1 MSAPAR
7 QEFPLTT
14 AQTGMWLAQRLA
26 REGLDYSV
34 AVYVDIVGPLR
45 SDLLVRAARETLAE
59 WPGMWARID
68 ESGPEPV
75 QVVDGSAEFTMPCLD
90 FRGRERSFEA
100 AEEWMADALGVPLA
114 PERGRMFSLALI
126 RVEDGRHLWF
136 LRGHHVAMDG
146 FSGALFVRR
155 AAAVYTALA
164 EGRTPE
170 GPGFAPFGEQVRMD
184 RDYRKSR
191 AFAADREFWTAK
203 LAGSP
208 APAEFGK
215 AERNRPVGRGR
226 VTAVLEKERATALQ
240 GLADR
245 CGVTLPTVF
254 AAASVLYTARLTG
267 EPDVVLGLPVTA
279 RFGML
284 SRNLPGMMSNVV
296 PLRVRANPGK
306 SLESL
311 LESVSAEVRLCLR
324 HQRYRYEDLRS
335 DLGSGDER
343 KPLVGPHVNLQF
355 FDQEVRFGDSTAAVH
370 NLTNGPVDDL
380 AFVFYPD
387 VHGDRCRMDVDGN
400 SELYDPRDLT
410 VHRDGLLRLLEHMAA
425 AEPGTPCGTLDVFR
439 PDDLARLL
447 VAHNATRSAYG
458 PETVLDLIQARAAAS
473 PENHA
478 VVDARETLTYRELN
492 ERANRFARLLLARGL
507 GPEDI
512 VALAVPRSVDLMTA
526 LLAVLKT
533 GAAFLP
539 VDPEYPADRI
549 AQLLDD
555 THPALL
561 ITTRDTRSR
570 LPEAAGTPRL
580 LLDDVQVDGAVGAP
594 SAADITPAD
603 RTRPLLPD
611 SPAYVLHTSGST
623 GRPKGAVNTHAGL
636 VNRLRWTQ
644 DRYRLTERDRV
655 LQKTSCGFDVSVW
668 EFLWPL
674 TAGATLV
681 MAEPGRHRDPAY
693 LASVIR
699 EERVTTVHFVPSML
713 QAFLSE
719 PAAGDCTS
727 LRRVLCSGE
736 ALPAELAA
744 RFFAVLDCELH
755 NLYGPTEA
763 SIDVTSWQCDPAAT
777 TAPPIGRPIANTRVY
792 VLNKALRPVPQGVPG
807 ELYLAG
813 TGLARGY
820 FGRSALTAERF
831 VACPFG
837 EPGDRMYRTGDL
849 AHWDADGNLV
859 YLGRADDQVKIRGV
873 RIEPGEI
880 ASVLGE
886 HPDVGEVAVIARD
899 DGPSGRCLVGYAVPD
914 RHRLAARLD
923 EIRGEHVDQWQQL
936 YQSMYSAEPG
946 AAFGE
951 DFAGWDSSYTGRP
964 LPLDEMKEWRDTTVD
979 AVRSLRPRR
988 VLEIGVGSGLLLSR
1002 LAPSAERY
1010 WATDFSA
1017 AAIAALRRHVDDL
1030 PELRGRVEL
1039 RTQPADDLDG
1049 LPEGFFDTVV
1059 VNSVT
1064 QYFPG
1069 PDYLRTVLRGALRL
1083 LRPGGAVFVGDVRD
1097 LRLRRLFD
1105 TAVELAHTPAGTEPH
1120 TVRRAVA
1127 QRALQENE
1135 LLVDP
1140 HFFTDL
1146 ARDTADAGGVDIRVK
1161 RGRYDNELSRYRY
1174 DVVLHKR
1181 SDRPPLSLREV
1192 PKATWGTEIPDL
1204 DALRERLARR
1214 DRDGLRLVGVP
1225 NARLAPEVAAS
1236 RRVFTP
1242 QAPTE
1247 PNPPTGTVPEAFH
1260 ELGERLGHR
1269 TLVTWSGDGAH
1280 GELDV
1285 LFLPPEHTG
1294 PLTDVYLPAAG
1305 APPRPYTNRPSVVR
1319 EAGRLS
1325 AALRAYAREKLPDHM
1340 VPAAV
1345 MVLEAL
1351 PTTANGKLDRE
1362 ALPAPD
1368 FRATASGRQAR
1379 GPREE
1384 LLCGLFAEVLGLPAI
1399 GVDDSFFDHGGDSI
1413 SSIQLVSRARA
1424 DGLVFTP
1431 RDVFEHRTVARL
1443 AEIAGTRALDAE
1455 PGSGVGPVPLTPIVH
1470 ELRRRGGPVRRFSQ
1484 SLRLDVPAR
1493 LSGETLTRALQTVVD
1508 HHDAL
1513 RMKLTRDGDGWALEV
1528 RPPGSVDARDCLVR
1542 IGPDA
1547 DARAAEE
1554 AARDRLDP
1562 EAGTMLQAVWC
1573 DTGQDHPGT
1582 LLLSVHH
1589 LAVDGV
1595 SWRVL
1600 VPDLADACTALAEG
1614 GRPSPAPVATPLR
1627 QWARALADSALTPE
1641 RERELPY
1648 WQQVL
1653 ARTSPPLGSRPL
1665 DPARDT
1671 HATRRTL
1678 LSRLDG
1684 ATTAALFTEVTA
1696 AFHATA
1702 NDVLLT
1708 ALALAVQDR
1717 RRRHGGVRAPVL
1729 VDVEGHGREEEAVDG
1744 ADLSRTVGWFTT
1756 LFPVGVDP
1764 EVTDWEDV
1772 WAGGP
1777 AAGDALRTV
1786 KEQLAAVPGN
1796 GLGFGLL
1803 RHLNPRTGPL
1813 LAEGATADI
1822 GFNYLGRFAPA
1833 GGPGGWSP
1841 VADGTGLTGDADP
1854 AAPFAHTLE
1863 INTLVH
1869 DDATGGPRL
1878 AAEWSWPRHLLTEDD
1893 VRDLA
1898 DTWSRALVAL
1908 AAAARRPGSGG
1919 HTPSDFPLV
1928 PLAQQDIDE
1937 ITGACP
1943 DAEDILPLT
1952 PLQQGL
1958 AFHAAYDDRAPD
1970 VYHVQVALDLEGDID
1985 PGALRA
1991 AVATL
1996 LDRHPVLRACVR
2008 HRPHGGPVQVVRAQ
2022 VPTPWRY
2029 ADLSATDPAE
2039 RSEQAERLVREDLS
2053 RRFDLAEAPLLRVTL
2068 LRLAERRFTLAVT
2081 NHHIILDGWSMP
2093 LLLQELFT
2101 LYRDRGAGAP
2111 ARPDTSWRDY
2121 LRWRERQDRTA
2132 AEDAW
2137 RATLAELPAPTR
2149 LAPHGDIR
2157 TSVVPASHTVR
2168 LPASVTAALTA
2179 RARAHG
2185 VTANTLVQA
2194 AWSLLLSRL
2203 TDSDDVV
2210 FGTTVAGRPPELP
2223 NTETMIGCFINTV
2236 PVRVRLDPAE
2246 PLGALLARL
2255 QDEQSRLS
2263 AHHHLGI
2270 TDIRRLT
2277 GLEGE
2282 LFDTLTVFE
2291 NYPLDADAMTDG
2303 PDTAGP
2309 RVTDLRTHND
2319 VHYPLALIATPGE
2332 RLTLQFTYR
2341 PDLFTSDEAERIA
2354 DRCARVLRT
2363 LAETGLDTPT
2373 RALETLDAAELSRLT
2388 DGWNDTG
2395 PAARPVPV
2403 TTAVQDRAA
2412 RTPGRTAVV
2421 CGSESLSYGELN
2433 ARANRLAGL
2442 LKARGVGTEDLVA
2455 VAVPRSVDMM
2465 VALLAVLKAG
2475 AGYLPLDHGHPAAR
2489 TSFIVQDAAPVL
2501 VLLGGEIP
2509 PGLPDPSALPRLA
2522 LDDPGIRDDLAA
2534 LPDDDLPDTGIGTA
2548 YVIHTSGSTGR
2559 PKAVVVPRSA
2569 MDALLGWAAERFGAD
2584 RLQRVLAATSLTFDV
2599 SVFEL
2604 FAPLVA
2610 GGQVEIVRNL
2620 LELAE
2625 RPWTGSLISGVP
2637 SALAGL
2643 LASPPLRF
2651 STPLLV
2657 LAGEALPEQLVR
2669 RIREALPGTRIVN
2682 LYGPTEGTVYATDW
2696 ESTDPPEVCAPP
2708 IGRPLPHTRAYVL
2721 DRWLR
2726 PVPAG
2731 VPGELYLGGTGVA
2744 RGYLNRPAL
2753 SATRFV
2759 ADPFDAPGA
2768 RMYRTGDLARRLPDG
2783 TLEYLGRGDD
2793 QLKIRGHR
2801 VEPGEIEAV
2810 LARHPAVERAAVLA
2824 RESAAGGLRLV
2835 AYLVPRP
2842 GADIDVAE
2850 VTARAAETLPAHM
2863 IPAACVV
2870 LDRLPVTANGKLDRE
2885 ALPAPETH
2893 EPARVRAPRT
2903 TRERLL
2909 CELFAQVL
2917 GVPRVGA
2924 DESFFALGGD
2934 SITSIQLVSR
2944 ARRAGLVFTPRDL
2957 FRHRSPAELAG
2968 AAREDDGPER
2978 APQDDEAGPGPL
2990 GPTPVME
2997 RLRELGGPLRRF
3009 SQSMVLRLP
3018 AGVDEE
3024 TLDAALR
3031 SVGECHEA
3039 LRMRLRRGDDGA
3051 QWRLEI
3057 MAPGGD
3063 AAHGSDAGPAR
3074 TVTAHAEGAPHLRT
3088 HDVSGLAGSRL
3099 REAVRR
3105 QSELARDR
3113 LDPENG
3119 VMWQAVRL
3127 DSGPAGPGHLL
3138 LVVHHL
3144 AVDGVSWRILV
3155 GDLAEAVVALRGGDP
3170 VAPAPVPTSLRRWTR
3185 LLAEEALSARR
3196 EEELELWKRL
3206 SAGAADPLGS
3216 RAPDPRRD
3224 VVATRR
3230 VLSLTLPAETTA
3242 ALLTEVTETF
3252 HATVDDV
3259 LLTGMALAVQEWCRR
3274 RGRPVGPVSMDVE
3287 GHGRA
3292 QDTVGGVDL
3301 SRTVGWFTSVHPV
3314 RLDPGVL
3321 DRADLWAAGPEVGRA
3336 LKRVKEQLAAVP
3348 DRGLG
3353 HGLLRYLNPRTR
3365 QALADLPVPEIGF
3378 NHLGRF
3384 GAPGVGEDWSP
3395 AHEIG
3400 GFSGGADPRLPLAHT
3415 IELNSLVQEGR
3426 TAEGDERR
3434 GPVLVA
3440 EWAWAAELLTEA
3452 EVGELGEM
3460 WFRALRTL
3468 VDHVRRPDAG
3478 GHSPSD
3484 LPLVALSQDEIDRL
3498 QEELAL
3504 EGDL

>member
-34 AVYVDIVGPLR
+34 AVYVDITGPLR
-45 SDLLVRAARETLAE
+45 SDLLVRAARETLGE

-68 ESGPEPV
+68 ETGREPV
-75 QVVDGSAEFTMPCLD
+75 QVVDGTAEFTMPCLD
-90 FRGRERSFEA
+90 FRDRERSFEA
-100 AEEWMADALGVPLA
+100 ATEWMAEALDVPLA
-114 PERGRMFSLALI
+114 PECGRMFSLALI
-126 RVEDGRHLWF
+126 QVEDERHLWF

-155 AAAVYTALA
+155 AGAAYTALA
-164 EGRTPE
+164 EGRTLE

-184 RDYRKSR
+184 RDYRNSP
-191 AFAADREFWTAK
+191 AFEADRQFWTAK

-215 AERNRPVGRGR
+215 AERSRPVGRVR
-226 VTAVLEKERATALQ
+226 VTAVLEKESIIALE

-254 AAASVLYTARLTG
+254 ATASVLYTARLTG

-279 RFGML
+279 RFGKL

-296 PLRVRANPGK
+296 PLRVQATPGK
-306 SLESL
+306 ALEFL
-311 LESVSAEVRLCLR
+311 LENVAAEVRLCLR
-324 HQRYRYEDLRS
+324 HQRYRYEDLRN

-343 KPLVGPHVNLQF
+343 GPLVGPHVNLQF
-355 FDQEVRFGDSTAAVH
+355 FDQEVRFGDSRAAVH

-387 VHGDRCRMDVDGN
+387 ARGDRCRMDVDGN
-400 SELYDPRDLT
+400 SELYDLRDLT

-425 AEPGTPCGTLDVFR
+425 AEPGTPGDALDVFR
-439 PDDLARLL
+439 SDDLERLL
-447 VAHNATRSAYG
+447 VARNATRSAYG
-458 PETVLDLIQARAAAS
+458 PETVVDLIQARAAAA
-473 PENHA
+473 PDAQA
-478 VVDARETLTYRELN
+478 VVDARGVLTYRELN
-492 ERANRFARLLLARGL
+492 ERANRLARLLLARGL
-507 GPEDI
+507 GPEDV
-512 VALAVPRSVDLMTA
+512 VALAVPRSVELTTA
-526 LLAVLKT
+526 LLAVLKS

-561 ITTRDTRSR
+561 ITTRDTTAR
-570 LPEAAGTPRL
+570 LPGTAGTPQL
-580 LLDDVQVDGAVGAP
+580 LLDDP
-594 SAADITPAD
+594 SLDEALSEPLAQDITPAD
-603 RTRPLLPD
+603 RPRPLLPD
-611 SPAYVLHTSGST
+611 SPAYILHTSGST

-636 VNRLRWTQ
+636 ANRLRWTQ
-644 DRYRLTERDRV
+644 ERYRLTEQDRV

-681 MAEPGRHRDPAY
+681 MAEPGRHRDPEY
-693 LASVIR
+693 LTSVIR
-699 EERVTTVHFVPSML
+699 EQRITTVHFVPSML
-713 QAFLSE
+713 QAFLAD
-719 PAAGDCTS
+719 PGAGDCTS
-727 LRRVLCSGE
+727 LHRVICSGE

-792 VLNKALRPVPQGVPG
+792 VLNKALRPVPEGVPG

-820 FGRSALTAERF
+820 FERPAVTAERF

-914 RHRLAARLD
+914 RDRLAARLD

-936 YQSMYSAEPG
+936 YQSMYSAEPE

-964 LPLDEMKEWRDTTVD
+964 MPLDEMNEWRDTTVE
-979 AVRSLRPRR
+979 AIRSLRPRR

-1002 LAPSAERY
+1002 LAPETERY

-1017 AAIAALRRHVDDL
+1017 AAIAALRRHIEGR
-1030 PELRGRVEL
+1030 PELHGRVEL
-1039 RTQPADDLDG
+1039 RTRPADDLDG
-1049 LPEGFFDTVV
+1049 LPESFFDTVV
-1059 VNSVT
+1059 LNSVA

-1069 PDYLRTVLRGALRL
+1069 ADYLRAVLRGALRL
-1083 LRPGGAVFVGDVRD
+1083 LRPGGAVFVGDVRN
-1097 LRLRRLFD
+1097 LRLRRFFD
-1105 TAVELAHTPAGTEPH
+1105 TAVQLARTPAGEEPRA
-1120 TVRRAVA
+1120 VRRAVA

-1140 HFFTDL
+1140 HFFTTL
-1146 ARDTADAGGVDIRVK
+1146 ARDTADAAGVDIRVK

-1192 PKATWGTEIPDL
+1192 PRAAWGTEIPDL
-1204 DALRERLARR
+1204 AALRERLARR
-1214 DRDGLRLVGVP
+1214 DPGGLRLVGVP
-1225 NARLAPEVAAS
+1225 NARLAPEVAAT

-1242 QAPTE
+1242 QAPPE
-1247 PNPPTGTVPEAFH
+1247 PDAPTDTVPEAFH

-1269 TLVTWSGDGAH
+1269 TVVTWCGDGTR

-1294 PLTDVYLPAAG
+1294 ALTDVCLAAG

-1325 AALRAYAREKLPDHM
+1325 SALRAYLREKLPDHM

-1345 MVLEAL
+1345 MVLEEL
-1351 PTTANGKLDRE
+1351 PTTANGKLDRQ

-1368 FRATASGRQAR
+1368 FRATGSGRPAR

-1384 LLCGLFAEVLGLPAI
+1384 LLCALFAEVLGLPSV

-1424 DGLVFTP
+1424 TGLVFTP

-1443 AEIAGTRALDAE
+1443 AEIAGTRVVDAE
-1455 PGSGVGPVPLTPIVH
+1455 PGSGTGPVPLTPIVH
-1470 ELRRRGGPVRRFSQ
+1470 ELRQRGGPVRRFSQ
-1484 SLRLDVPAR
+1484 SLRLDVPSG
-1493 LSGETLTRALQTVVD
+1493 LSEETLCGALQTVLD
-1508 HHDAL
+1508 HHDTL
-1513 RMKLTRDGDGWALEV
+1513 RLKLTRDGDTWALET
-1528 RPPGSVDARDCLVR
+1528 RPSGSVDARDCLVGV
-1542 IGPDA
+1542 GPGD
-1547 DARAAEE
+1547 DVRAAEE

-1573 DTGQDHPGT
+1573 DAGQDRPGT
-1582 LLLSVHH
+1582 LLLTVHH

-1600 VPDLADACTALAEG
+1600 VPDLADAYTALAEG
-1614 GRPSPAPVATPLR
+1614 GRPSPAPVAMPFR
-1627 QWARALADSALTPE
+1627 QWARALAESALTPE
-1641 RERELPY
+1641 REAELPY
-1648 WQQVL
+1648 WRRVL
-1653 ARTSPPLGSRPL
+1653 TRTGTPLGGRPL

-1678 LSRLDG
+1678 VSRLDS

-1708 ALALAVQDR
+1708 ALALAVQDL
-1717 RRRHGGVRAPVL
+1717 RRRHGGARAPVL

-1772 WAGGP
+1772 WAAGA

-1803 RHLNPRTGPL
+1803 RHLNPRTSPVLAGP
-1813 LAEGATADI
+1813 ATADI

-1833 GGPGGWSP
+1833 GSRGGWSP

-1854 AAPFAHTLE
+1854 AAPFAHALE
-1863 INTLVH
+1863 INALVH
-1869 DDATGGPRL
+1869 DDATGPRL
-1878 AAEWSWPRHLLTEDD
+1878 AAEWSWPGGLLAEDD

-1898 DTWSRALVAL
+1898 DTWFRALGAL
-1908 AAAARRPGSGG
+1908 AACARRPGAGG

-1928 PLAQQDIDE
+1928 RLAQQDVDE

-1970 VYHVQVALDLEGDID
+1970 VYHVQVALDLAGDVD
-1985 PGALRA
+1985 AGALRE

-1996 LDRHPVLRACVR
+1996 LRRHPVLRACVR

-2029 ADLSATDPAE
+2029 VDLSATDPAE
-2039 RSEQAERLVREDLS
+2039 RAAQAERLVREDLS
-2053 RRFDLAEAPLLRVTL
+2053 RRFDLAEAPLLRCTL
-2068 LRLAERRFTLAVT
+2068 LRLDERRFTLAVT

-2093 LLLQELFT
+2093 LLLQELFA
-2101 LYRDRGAGAP
+2101 LYRNRGTGAP
-2111 ARPDTSWRDY
+2111 PRRDTSWREY
-2121 LRWRERQDRTA
+2121 LRWRERQDRAA
-2132 AEDAW
+2132 AEEAW
-2137 RATLAELPAPTR
+2137 RETLAELPAPTR
-2149 LAPHGDIR
+2149 LAPQGDVR

-2168 LPASVTAALTA
+2168 LPESVTAALTG

-2203 TDSDDVV
+2203 TDSDDIV

-2223 NTETMIGCFINTV
+2223 GTETMIGCFINTV
-2236 PVRVRLDPAE
+2236 PVRVRLDPDE
-2246 PLGALLARL
+2246 PLGTLLARL

-2263 AHHHLGI
+2263 AHHHLGMA
-2270 TDIRRLT
+2270 DIQRLT
-2277 GLEGE
+2277 ALEGE

-2291 NYPLDADAMTDG
+2291 NYPLDADAMTVG

-2319 VHYPLALIATPGE
+2319 VHYPLALIVTPGPL
-2332 RLTLQFTYR
+2332 LTLQFTYR
-2341 PDLFTSDEAERIA
+2341 PDLFTPDEAERIA
-2354 DRCARVLRT
+2354 DRCAQVLRT
-2363 LAETGLDTPT
+2363 IAETGLDTPT
-2373 RALETLDAAELSRLT
+2373 RAIEALDAAELSRLT

-2395 PAARPVPV
+2395 PAARPLPV
-2403 TTAVQDRAA
+2403 TAAVQDRAA

-2421 CGSESLSYGELN
+2421 SGTESLSYGELN
-2433 ARANRLAGL
+2433 ARANRLARL
-2442 LKARGVGTEDLVA
+2442 LKTRGVGPEDLVA

-2475 AGYLPLDHGHPAAR
+2475 AGYLPVDHGHPAAR
-2489 TSFIVQDAAPVL
+2489 TAFIVEDAAPVL
-2501 VLLGGEIP
+2501 LLLGGEAP
-2509 PGLPDPSALPRLA
+2509 PGLPDPSVLPRLC
-2522 LDDPGIRDDLAA
+2522 LDDPGSLDALAGFS
-2534 LPDDDLPDTGIGTA
+2534 DDDLPDTCPGTGTA

-2569 MDALLGWAAERFGAD
+2569 MDALLGWAADRFGAD
-2584 RLQRVLAATSLTFDV
+2584 RLRRVLAATSLTFDV

-2651 STPLLV
+2651 SAPLLV

-2669 RIREALPGTRIVN
+2669 QIRESLPGTGIVN

-2696 ESTDPPEVCAPP
+2696 ESTDPREVLAPP

-2726 PVPAG
+2726 PVPVG
-2731 VPGELYLGGTGVA
+2731 VPGELYLGGAGVA
-2744 RGYLNRPAL
+2744 RGYLNRTAL

-2759 ADPFDAPGA
+2759 ADPFAAPGG
-2768 RMYRTGDLARRLPDG
+2768 RMYRTGDLVRWLPDG
-2783 TLEYLGRGDD
+2783 TLDYLGRGDD
-2793 QLKIRGHR
+2793 QVKIRGHR

-2810 LARHPAVERAAVLA
+2810 LARHPTVERAAVLA
-2824 RESAAGGLRLV
+2824 REGKAGGLRLI

-2842 GADIDVAE
+2842 GADIDVDD
-2850 VTARAAETLPAHM
+2850 VTARAAEVLPAHM
-2863 IPAACVV
+2863 VPAAHVV

-2885 ALPAPETH
+2885 ALPAPQEH
-2893 EPARVRAPRT
+2893 EPARDTVRAPRT
-2903 TRERLL
+2903 SRERLL

-2944 ARRAGLVFTPRDL
+2944 ARREGLVFTPRDL

-2968 AAREDDGPER
+2968 AAREDERPET
-2978 APQDDEAGPGPL
+2978 AAEDDEAGPGPL
-2990 GPTPVME
+2990 SPTPVME
-2997 RLRELGGPLRRF
+2997 RLRELRGPVRRF

-3018 AGVDEE
+3018 AGVDDG
-3024 TLDAALR
+3024 TLTAALR
-3031 SVGECHEA
+3031 SVGERHEA
-3039 LRMRLRRGDDGA
+3039 LRLRLRRADEDARWG
-3051 QWRLEI
+3051 LEI
-3057 MAPGGD
+3057 MAPGGGGD
-3063 AAHGSDAGPAR
+3063 SGAAGVD
-3074 TVTAHAEGAPHLRT
+3074 AEGAPRLLR
-3088 HDVSGLAGSRL
+3088 HDVRGLNGDRL
-3099 REAVRR
+3099 REAARR
-3105 QSELARDR
+3105 QAELARDR

-3119 VMWQAVRL
+3119 LMWQAVRL
-3127 DSGPAGPGHLL
+3127 DSGPADPGYLL

-3155 GDLAEAVVALRGGDP
+3155 GDLAEAVAALRAGEA
-3170 VAPAPVPTSLRRWTR
+3170 VEPAPVPTSLRRWTR
-3185 LLAEEALSARR
+3185 LLAEEALNPCR
-3196 EEELELWKRL
+3196 EDELALWEEQL
-3206 SAGAADPLGS
+3206 AGQSDPLGN
-3216 RAPDPRRD
+3216 RAPDPGRD

-3230 VLSLTLPAETTA
+3230 TLSLTLPGETTA

-3252 HATVDDV
+3252 HATADDV

-3274 RGRPVGPVSMDVE
+3274 RGRPVGPVRVDVE
-3287 GHGRA
+3287 GHGRV
-3292 QDTVGGVDL
+3292 QDAVGGVDL

-3321 DRADLWAAGPEVGRA
+3321 DRADLWAAGPEAGRA
-3336 LKRVKEQLAAVP
+3336 LKRVKEQLAAIP

-3365 QALADLPVPEIGF
+3365 QVLAGLPVPEIGF

-3384 GAPGVGEDWSP
+3384 GAPADSEDWSP

-3400 GFSGGADPRLPLAHT
+3400 GFSGGADPGLPLAHT
-3415 IELNSLVQEGR
+3415 IELNTLVR
-3426 TAEGDERR
+3426 DDRASEGDELRA
-3434 GPVLVA
+3434 PVLVA
-3440 EWAWAAELLTEA
+3440 EWAWAAELFTAA
-3452 EVGELGEM
+3452 EVEELGEI